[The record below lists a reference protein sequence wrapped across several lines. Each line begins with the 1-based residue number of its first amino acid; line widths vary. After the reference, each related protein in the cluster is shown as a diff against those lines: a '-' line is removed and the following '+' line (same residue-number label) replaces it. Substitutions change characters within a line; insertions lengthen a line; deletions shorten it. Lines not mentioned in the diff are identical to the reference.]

1 MQTEIKR
8 HFEMRDVHATLGGH
22 GGAIAQLQ
30 AQVQAQALRM
40 DGVEA
45 LGGARVALGGARS
58 GVLLDEP
65 ALPMSPALLSPR
77 ARAAQSSPAMPRP
90 RRDPEGPQL
99 PDGACQ
105 DEFRSTSCA
114 PATPSR
120 VAAPSGRSPLS
131 PRGGSNAMRRPPAP
145 GSSLAKAGSRAA
157 AQAETSGSSTGAPAD
172 AACDTAPAVPPASGA
187 RSKPSTHPYTPIYPR
202 YQTCTP
208 PLRSH
213 YTPYIPRP
221 TLPGALPVERSMS
234 ERDARAAA
242 RRSAAPAAAR
252 QPRPSKKA
260 S

>member
-1 MQTEIKR
+1 
-8 HFEMRDVHATLGGH
+8 MRDVHATLGGQ

-30 AQVQAQALRM
+30 EQVQAQALRM

-45 LGGARVALGGARS
+45 LALGGARVALGGARVAIGGARS

-65 ALPMSPALLSPR
+65 TLPSSPQVPR
-77 ARAAQSSPAMPRP
+77 ARAAESSPAMSRP
-90 RRDPEGPQL
+90 CWDPEGPQL
-99 PDGACQ
+99 PEGACQ
-105 DEFRSTSCA
+105 DEYRSTSCA

-120 VAAPSGRSPLS
+120 AAAPNRRLPLS
-131 PRGGSNAMRRPPAP
+131 PLGGSNTMLRPPAP
-145 GSSLAKAGSRAA
+145 GSSLAKVGSRAA
-157 AQAETSGSSTGAPAD
+157 ARAETSGSSTGAPAD
-172 AACDTAPAVPPASGA
+172 AVCETAPAVPPASGA